1 MSREHSPLHL
11 YRQPISGDWQAVRVA
26 KDGSTITDKYPIDN
40 VRKLLEHELSNA
52 EIIKQIRIDMQK
64 KNNVFGQMDGIRLED
79 GILFALMDAVGKITE
94 PK

>member
-1 MSREHSPLHL
+1 MSREHVPLHL

-26 KDGSTITDKYPIDN
+26 KDSSTITDKYPIDN

-64 KNNVFGQMDGIRLED
+64 KSHIFGQMDGIRLED
-79 GILFALMDAVGKITE
+79 GILYALMDAVEKITE

>member
-11 YRQPISGDWQAVRVA
+11 CRQPISGDWQAVRVA

-40 VRKLLEHELSNA
+40 IRQILEHELSRG
-52 EIIKQIRIDMQK
+52 EIIDRVRTDMRKQSRA
-64 KNNVFGQMDGIRLED
+64 FGQMNGMSLED
-79 GILFALMDAVGKITE
+79 GLPYALMDAVEKITE